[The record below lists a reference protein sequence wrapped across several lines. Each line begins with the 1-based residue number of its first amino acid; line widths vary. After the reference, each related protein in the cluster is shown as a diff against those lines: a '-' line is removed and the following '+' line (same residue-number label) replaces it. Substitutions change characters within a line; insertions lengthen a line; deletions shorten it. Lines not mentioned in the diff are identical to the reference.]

1 VRTPRRGGR
10 ERGAEAERGRED
22 AHILKA
28 DSPLSEEDWRIVRR
42 HPYQGAKIVS
52 RVDGYGPVAAI
63 VLAHHERLDGTG
75 YLRGLRGKRIPVLS
89 RILSV
94 ADVYDVITARD
105 SYRAPATS
113 LEAIEELRRV
123 AGTQLD
129 PRIVEVFVTLLDAR
143 DLRYRHGEDAD
154 LDAGLQLERRA
165 LAYAEG

>member
-1 VRTPRRGGR
+1 M
-10 ERGAEAERGRED
+10 
-22 AHILKA
+22 
-28 DSPLSEEDWRIVRR
+28 
-42 HPYQGAKIVS
+42 
-52 RVDGYGPVAAI
+52 DGYGPVAAI